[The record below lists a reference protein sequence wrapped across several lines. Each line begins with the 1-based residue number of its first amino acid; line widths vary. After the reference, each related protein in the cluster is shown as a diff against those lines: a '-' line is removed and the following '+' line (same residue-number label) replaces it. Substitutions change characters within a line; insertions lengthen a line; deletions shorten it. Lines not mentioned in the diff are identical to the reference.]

1 MTTPSPCGPAG
12 LIAPIT
18 LLAIRPEVLKNAIP
32 ASAATSPDSIVTPEM
47 STKFSLSSLAPSDWR
62 ATVTTFPP
70 PSRRYGAVPA
80 SVSPLTGRIVT
91 LLAPAPRSVS
101 GLVIVRPLR
110 EPAWLGLLLPDVG
123 VDCSR
128 YRPGQI
134 TTVSQGAA

>member
-1 MTTPSPCGPAG
+1 M
-12 LIAPIT
+12 PIT

-47 STKFSLSSLAPSDWR
+47 STKFSLSSVAPSDWR
-62 ATVTTFPP
+62 ATVTTLPP

-80 SVSPLTGRIVT
+80 SVAPTAGAGRIVT
-91 LLAPAPRSVS
+91 LLAPAPLSVS

-128 YRPGQI
+128 
-134 TTVSQGAA
+134 